1 MASLKDP
8 VILIVLVLIALCAIV
23 YLINH
28 LSVA

>member
-28 LSVA
+28 LSVV